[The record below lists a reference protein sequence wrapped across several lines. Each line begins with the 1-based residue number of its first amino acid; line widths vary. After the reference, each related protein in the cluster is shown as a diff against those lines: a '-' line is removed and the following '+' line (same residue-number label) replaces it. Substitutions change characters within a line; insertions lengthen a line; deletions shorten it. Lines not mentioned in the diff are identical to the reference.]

1 MVPGISIATDF
12 KRAIKEG
19 SMEKKP
25 ILSLEESFGKIS
37 DPRID
42 RTKRHKLIDI
52 IVIAICA
59 VICGAEGW
67 EEIEQF
73 GKEKQEW
80 LENILELPSGIP
92 SHDTISRVFS
102 KMNPQEFEKCF
113 FEWVS
118 SLTESISGVVAI
130 DGKTL
135 RRSHD
140 RSTGKKALHMVS
152 AWAAENRLVLAQLAT
167 EQKSNEITA
176 IPELLRMLD
185 LSGCIVTIDA
195 MGTQKKIVKQIV
207 EQKGDFALALKKNQG
222 SLYTKVQETFELAKK
237 DDFSN
242 VKHEKTRI
250 EEKGHGRQE
259 IRAYWIIDDESVM
272 SALDPHGDWEKL
284 RSIGMVESTRIIGEK
299 TTKQVKYYILSIE
312 GIVETFSHAV
322 REHWGIENKVHWIL
336 DVAFR
341 EDLSRIREGHSA
353 QNFAILRHIAL
364 NMLKKEKTAKGGIH
378 AKRLKAGWST
388 NYLEKVLIGE
398 NEDSSAL

>member
-1 MVPGISIATDF
+1 MPGIGRVADGKKAT
-12 KRAIKEG
+12 REG
-19 SMEKKP
+19 PMEKKQK
-25 ILSLEESFGKIS
+25 LSLEESFQRIQ

-42 RTKRHKLIDI
+42 RTKLHKLIDI
-52 IVIAICA
+52 IIIAICA

-67 EEIEQF
+67 EEIEEF

-80 LENILELPSGIP
+80 LEKILELSNGIP

-102 KMNPQEFEKCF
+102 KIDPQEFEDCF
-113 FEWVS
+113 FEWVR

-140 RSTGKKALHMVS
+140 RSTGKKALHLVS
-152 AWAAENRLVLAQLAT
+152 AWAAGNRLVLAQLAT

-185 LSGCIVTIDA
+185 LAGCIVTIDA
-195 MGTQKKIVKQIV
+195 MGTQKKIAEQIV

-222 SLYTKVQETFELAKK
+222 TLYRKVQEAFELAKK

-242 VKHEKTRI
+242 VKHEETKI

-259 IRAYWIIDDESVM
+259 TRAYWIIDDEAVRST
-272 SALDPHGDWEKL
+272 LDPNGDWRKL
-284 RSIGMVESTRIIGEK
+284 RSIGMVESTRIVGEK
-299 TTKQVKYYILSIE
+299 TMKQVKYYILSIE
-312 GIVETFSHAV
+312 GNVEMFSHAV

-353 QNFAILRHIAL
+353 HNFAILRHIAL
-364 NMLKKEKTAKGGIH
+364 NLLQKEKTAHMGIH

-388 NYLEKVLIGE
+388 NYLEKVLIGG
-398 NEDSSAL
+398 NETALP

>member
-1 MVPGISIATDF
+1 
-12 KRAIKEG
+12 
-19 SMEKKP
+19 METQP
-25 ILSLEESFGKIS
+25 ILSLEEVFGGIQ

-42 RTKRHKLIDI
+42 RTKLHKLIDI
-52 IVIAICA
+52 IIIAICA

-80 LENILELPSGIP
+80 LENILELPNGIP

-102 KMNPQEFEKCF
+102 KINPQDFEKCF

-118 SLTESISGVVAI
+118 SITGNIKGVVAI

-140 RSTGKKALHMVS
+140 KSIGKKALHLVS

-167 EQKSNEITA
+167 EEKSNEITA
-176 IPELLRMLD
+176 IPELLCMLD

-195 MGTQKKIVKQIV
+195 MGTQKKVVKQIV
-207 EQKGDFALALKKNQG
+207 EQKGDYALALKKNQG
-222 SLYTKVQETFELAKK
+222 TLYTKVQEAFELAKK
-237 DDFSN
+237 DDFSS

-250 EEKGHGRQE
+250 EETGHGRQE
-259 IRAYWIIDDESVM
+259 IRSYWIIDDESVI
-272 SALDPHGDWEKL
+272 SVLNPNGDWEHL
-284 RSIGMVESTRIIGEK
+284 RSIGMVESTRVIGDK

-312 GIVETFSHAV
+312 GMVERFSYAV
-322 REHWGIENKVHWIL
+322 RAHWGIENTVHWIL

-353 QNFAILRHIAL
+353 HNFAVLRHIAL
-364 NMLKKEKTAKGGIH
+364 NLLQKEKTAKVGIH
-378 AKRLKAGWST
+378 AKRLKAGWSIS
-388 NYLEKVLIGE
+388 YLEKVIFGGR
-398 NEDSSAL
+398 DVTPP